1 MLSTLYN
8 YTIGT
13 IMNGVNTATNGDVLE
28 AINPGESVGTAPGDD
43 LAQSQYDFRYMVFP
57 NDLGMDT
64 NGHYMVININVPTEG
79 IKTNGLEVRS
89 MAGSE
94 ELRRNAAAYG
104 INQSQLKQ
112 VSKLDTLRYGTNSTG
127 GAQTTNWNW
136 VPRQTSRIAESIA
149 LHMPQSGLVYTHNN
163 RYEDISLSGAILSG
177 AKTVASGILGSNDGS
192 VAGSRAAQA
201 RLNAMNNIIGVGDF
215 GMKLG
220 QNPINPAIEILFS
233 NTLQRVF
240 RFEFLFAPRNENESI
255 TVDRII
261 RTLKFH
267 GSPEINDGVGWG
279 LTWIPPAEFDI
290 TFYNKGYENTKLPRI
305 NTCVLQQIDVD
316 YNPTGMY
323 ATFRNGFPVATR
335 LMLEFVEIEPVHKQR
350 VVQGF

>member
-1 MLSTLYN
+1 MLNTLYN

-13 IMNGVNTATNGDVLE
+13 MVNGVNTATNGDVLE
-28 AINPGESVGTAPGDD
+28 AINPGESIGTAPGDD
-43 LAQSQYDFRYMVFP
+43 LSQSEYDFKYMVFP

-79 IKTNGLEVRS
+79 IKTNGLQVRS

-94 ELRRNAAAYG
+94 ELRKNAAAYG
-104 INQSQLKQ
+104 ISQSQLQQ
-112 VSKLDTLRYGTNSTG
+112 VSKLDTLRYGTNATG
-127 GAQTTNWNW
+127 GSQRAALAI
-136 VPRQTSRIAESIA
+136 PRQTSRIAESIA

-163 RYEDISLSGAILSG
+163 RYEDISLSGVVSAGAGALINGISSSRYSAASRAWNNITSG
-177 AKTVASGILGSNDGS
+177 FSTAGKLGS
-192 VAGSRAAQA
+192 
-201 RLNAMNNIIGVGDF
+201 
-215 GMKLG
+215 
-220 QNPINPAIEILFS
+220 NPINPAIEILFS

-240 RFEFLFAPRNENESI
+240 RFEFLFAPRNEAESVTI
-255 TVDRII
+255 DRIV

-267 GSPEINDGVGWG
+267 GSPEINDGIGGGYVG

-316 YNPTGMY
+316 YNPTGLY

-335 LMLEFVEIEPVHKQR
+335 LMLEFVELEPVHKQR
-350 VVQGF
+350 VIQGF

>member
-1 MLSTLYN
+1 MANKPIWQTVTDATLD
-8 YTIGT
+8 TIN
-13 IMNGVNTATNGDVLE
+13 NGVSTGLE
-28 AINPGESVGTAPGDD
+28 AINNGESLGYAPGDD
-43 LAQSQYDFRYMVFP
+43 LAQSHYDFRYMVFP

-64 NGHYMVININVPTEG
+64 NGHYMVININVPTKG
-79 IKTNGLEVRS
+79 IKTDGLEVREA
-89 MAGSE
+89 AG
-94 ELRRNAAAYG
+94 NFTQYF
-104 INQSQLKQ
+104 SQLNQ
-112 VSKLDTLRYGTNSTG
+112 VSKLDTLRYGQNVAG
-127 GAQTTNWNW
+127 GAQRPILS

-163 RYEDISLSGAILSG
+163 KYEDISLSGA
-177 AKTVASGILGSNDGS
+177 VA
-192 VAGSRAAQA
+192 A
-201 RLNAMNNIIGVGDF
+201 GVGTLVNGIEAGKYSAAARGWNNVTGAAGF
-215 GMKLG
+215 VNKLG
-220 QNPINPAIEILFS
+220 GNPINPAIEILFS

-240 RFEFLFAPRNENESI
+240 RFEFLFAPRNEAESVTI
-255 TVDRII
+255 DRIV

-267 GSPEINDGVGWG
+267 GSPEINDGVGGFGVG

-290 TFYNKGYENTKLPRI
+290 TFFNKGYENTKLPRI

-335 LMLEFVEIEPVHKQR
+335 LMLEFVELEPVHKQR